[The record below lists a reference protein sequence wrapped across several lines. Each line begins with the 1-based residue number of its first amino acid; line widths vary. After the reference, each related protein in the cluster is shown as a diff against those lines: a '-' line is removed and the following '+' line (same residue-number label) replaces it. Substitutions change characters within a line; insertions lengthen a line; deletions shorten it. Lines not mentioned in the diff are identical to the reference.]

1 MTKRIID
8 ILILFVTSISG
19 CVCFAQKGTLKGVV
33 QFKNGEVAVSVAI
46 QLVGTEFRTLT
57 DSDGIFQ
64 LKDIPF
70 GDYIIQLGSIEI
82 EKTSFSK
89 TINKEEETLTILVK
103 TSDKL
108 LGEAVVYGKTEVRE
122 VRDKGFAVSVIEPK
136 NLELQSIQTNDLLD
150 RTAGVRVR
158 QSGGL
163 GSDVNY
169 NLNGLSGNSVKVFID
184 GVPIRN
190 YGPSFSINSIPPAMI
205 DRIEIFKGV
214 VPVYLSDDALGG
226 AINIILKKKL
236 INNFAVSYSF
246 GSFNTH
252 QSDFRGNYRQ
262 EKSGFTLNASGFIN
276 YSDNNYKVW
285 GDNVN
290 VQLAPGAAN
299 TPIIARRFHDRYRSQ
314 GIKADIGFTNVK
326 WADRFMIGG
335 MFSNMDRQIQ
345 HGQSMKVVYGN
356 RHMRSHS
363 VMANIEFVKKDIF
376 KKIDVSMFSSV
387 SRLHRTTVDTI
398 DTHYSWLGRETY
410 YYNGTKPDVWMVG
423 GGEAGRKS
431 LLTDIDLNIN
441 SRVNLM
447 YHINDKNTLTF
458 NYMLNDFRRK
468 SEDPMIPPA
477 ENAMREQRSFMKNI
491 LGLSFENL
499 VLNQKLRTTVFG
511 KGYFM
516 ERKAALRTK
525 TGNGANQVINL
536 IETNMTTC
544 HYSFGGAISFKMIR
558 QLMVMM
564 SVERAVRLPEANE
577 IFGIVAENII
587 ANPGLKPERSDNF
600 NFGIELNPDLPKHNV
615 IIRPNI
621 FLRNTNDLILRYN
634 QGGYDQ
640 YLMSGNIGKVFTKGV
655 DAEISYSFKR
665 WLMLSVNG
673 SVFDAQIHNT
683 TLDPVSGEPVL
694 TNKSRLPNTPY
705 FTINSNFR
713 IERPGLFSKGDLFI
727 FHYNF
732 LYVHEFLRR
741 GTGLGGAGQTFIPT
755 QMTHDTG
762 IAYTFSKV
770 RFTLSFDVRN
780 IFNAQLFDNFA
791 LQKPGRGFYMKLTY
805 SIF

>member
-1 MTKRIID
+1 MIQKIRYISAAVLM
-8 ILILFVTSISG
+8 LILGTQ
-19 CVCFAQKGTLKGVV
+19 CLAQQGTLKGDV
-33 QFKNGEVAVSVAI
+33 QFKNGEVAVAVAV
-46 QLVGTEFRTLT
+46 QLVNTEFRTMT
-57 DSDGIFQ
+57 DADGRFQ
-64 LKDIPF
+64 ITNIPF
-70 GDYIIQLGSIEI
+70 GEYTIQLSSIEI
-82 EKTSFSK
+82 EKTAFSQ
-89 TINKEEETLTILVK
+89 TINKEEERISITVN

-108 LGEAVVYGKTEVRE
+108 LGETVVYGKTEVRE
-122 VRDKGFAVSVIEPK
+122 VRDKGFAVSVIEPR

-184 GVPIRN
+184 GIPIRN

-214 VPVYLSDDALGG
+214 VPVHLSDDALGG
-226 AINIILKKKL
+226 AINIILKKKMT
-236 INNFAVSYSF
+236 NNFAVSYSY

-252 QSDFRGNYRQ
+252 QSDFRGNYRH
-262 EKSGFTLNASGFIN
+262 EKSGFTVNGSGFIN

-299 TPIIARRFHDRYRSQ
+299 TPITAKRFHDRYRSQ
-314 GIKADIGFTNVK
+314 GVKMDLGFTNVK
-326 WADRFMIGG
+326 WADRLMIGG

-356 RHMRSHS
+356 RHMQSHS
-363 VMANIEFVKKDIF
+363 VMGNLEYVKRNIF
-376 KKIDVSMFSSV
+376 KKLDISTFASV
-387 SRLHRTTVDTI
+387 SRLDRTTVDTI
-398 DTHYSWLGRETY
+398 PTHYSWLGRETY
-410 YYNGTKPDVWMVG
+410 YYNGTQPDVWVLG

-431 LLTDIDLNIN
+431 LLNDIDLNIN
-441 SRVNLM
+441 SRTNLS
-447 YHINDKNTLTF
+447 YHINGNNTLIFNHLLNTF
-458 NYMLNDFRRK
+458 ERESD
-468 SEDPMIPPA
+468 DPMVPPA

-491 LGLSFENL
+491 LGLSYEN
-499 VLNQKLRTTVFG
+499 VAFRQKLRTTVFG

-516 ERKAALRTK
+516 ERKASLRTK
-525 TGNGANQVINL
+525 TGNGPNQVVNL
-536 IETNMTTC
+536 TETNMTTQN
-544 HYSFGGAISFKMIR
+544 YSFGGAISFKIIR
-558 QLMVMM
+558 QLMVMT
-564 SVERAVRLPEANE
+564 SAERAVRLPEANE

-587 ANPGLKPERSDNF
+587 ANPELKPERSDNF
-600 NFGIELNPDLPKHNV
+600 NFGIEFNPDLPKHNV
-615 IIRPNI
+615 IFRPNI
-621 FLRNTNDLILRYN
+621 FIRNTNDLILRYN

-640 YLMSGNIGKVFTKGV
+640 NLVSGNIGKVFTKGV
-655 DAEISYSFKR
+655 DAEIMYSYKR
-665 WLMLSVNG
+665 WLMFAVNG
-673 SVFDAQIHNT
+673 SIFDAQIHNT

-713 IERPGLFSKGDLFI
+713 IERPSLFAKGDLFI

-762 IAYTFSKV
+762 VAYTFPKV
-770 RFTLSFDVRN
+770 RFTVSFDVRN

-791 LQKPGRGFYMKLTY
+791 LQKPGRGFYVKLTY